1 MMIEVGKRY
10 KVTSPEG
17 FYFIEGWVEILGL
30 VTFDFALEYF
40 QEQVEDYQEF
50 YEGVEQEY
58 LEDIK
63 RDVEEPWVVYRYTPK
78 QDKEDLENFELKNVV
93 ESKHK
98 FVFPLRFFQEAV
110 EKTQAKSKID

>member
-1 MMIEVGKRY
+1 MKLEAGKRY

-17 FYFIEGWVEILGL
+17 FYLIEGWVEILGL
-30 VTFDFALEYF
+30 VTFDFALEYC

-58 LEDIK
+58 LEDMK
-63 RDVEEPWVVYRYTPK
+63 RDVEEPCGIYHYTPK
-78 QDKEDLENFELKNVV
+78 QDKEDLEYFELQNVD
-93 ESKHK
+93 ESKYK

-110 EKTQAKSKID
+110 ERLKSKMY